1 MSDGAL
7 KRRARVNI
15 DHGPA
20 KFLLLRQPGYPA
32 NSGPVAFRPTIT
44 RGLALSAIYLHK
56 PFSLL
61 ILLAILVPK
70 RDLMIKSVDFYQ
82 DYLKIEIL

>member
-1 MSDGAL
+1 
-7 KRRARVNI
+7 
-15 DHGPA
+15 
-20 KFLLLRQPGYPA
+20 
-32 NSGPVAFRPTIT
+32 VAFRPTIT